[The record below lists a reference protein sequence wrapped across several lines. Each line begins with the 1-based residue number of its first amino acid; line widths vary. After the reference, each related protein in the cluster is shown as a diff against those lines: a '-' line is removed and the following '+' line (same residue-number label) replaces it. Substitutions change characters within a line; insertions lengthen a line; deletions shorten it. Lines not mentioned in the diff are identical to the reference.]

1 MDDHANGPDG
11 RAAWIAAAVE
21 RYEQP
26 LARYAERFLGDA
38 DRARDVVQDTFLR
51 LCRQERADLNGRLGE
66 WLYTVC
72 RNRAVDV
79 RRKERPVRDLTRD
92 VAQPREDAPVAAGSA
107 TDVSQ
112 ALAGLSANQQ
122 EAIRL
127 KFHHGLKY
135 REIAAV
141 TGLSVSNVGFLIHTG
156 LKKMRAALGETP

>member
-1 MDDHANGPDG
+1 MDDQADGSDG

-21 RYEQP
+21 RYEEP
-26 LARYAERFLGDA
+26 LARYAARFLGDA

-51 LCRQERADLNGRLGE
+51 LCRQPRSDLNGRLGE

-79 RRKERPVRDLTRD
+79 RRKERPVRDLTAG
-92 VAQPREDAPVAAGSA
+92 VAEPVAEAPVPPGFAP
-107 TDVSQ
+107 DVSQ
-112 ALAGLSANQQ
+112 ALARLSANEQ
-122 EAIRL
+122 EVIRL

-156 LKKMRAALGETP
+156 IKKMRAALGDTP